1 MIPDVSVSVYGLV
14 QVTIAV
20 IAIQFELVGFH
31 YGLSFCISYP
41 DNGCGRHHRAVALS
55 SPTKDKRSIPYFAYN
70 FNRF

>member
-14 QVTIAV
+14 QFTITV
-20 IAIQFELVGFH
+20 ITIQLVLVGFH
-31 YGLSFCISYP
+31 YGLSFCLSYP

-55 SPTKDKRSIPYFAYN
+55 SPTKDKKSIPYFTCN